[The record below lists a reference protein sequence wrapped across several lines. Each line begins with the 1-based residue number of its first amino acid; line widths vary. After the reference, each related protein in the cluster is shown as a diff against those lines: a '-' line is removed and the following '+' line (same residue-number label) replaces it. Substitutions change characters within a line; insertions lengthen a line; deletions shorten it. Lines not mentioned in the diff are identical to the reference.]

1 MKKFKLVLATSAVLL
16 GSISVLATSNF
27 TKGNEGFT
35 LTSAIEGNKEVV
47 GVKRAMVEEG
57 DKAVFTEG
65 EGTSLQVSPA
75 MTQVV
80 TNEDGTTNLRFVAAV
95 KADLTGSAVNAVKAV
110 MPGDVGFH
118 VSYGEKDVTYDVEH
132 AYSSMV
138 ASGNFYYANEYS
150 SWYGENGTNNE
161 NNKPMTDWLT
171 LGGFEDNKYNLFIA
185 LEVQDIPADSLDTLF
200 KVQTYV
206 RNEDGT
212 YEYSK
217 YTKLADA
224 KGSPLYWL
232 SVDGTYDVTTS
243 RMDAN
248 PENETVAGKD
258 EYMKLG
264 VSLTTGQTVSVVDSY
279 CREHNT
285 FKGSLGYEGTEG
297 YVVPRDGS
305 YDFYYK
311 TSNNTVGTEK
321 DQTWVTEQEP
331 ILTYSI
337 DGGESIL
344 LEGNERLE
352 LTTGQ
357 TVTLYKDKVLID
369 TVVVEKDST
378 YALSVS
384 NDKLDLIDLN
394 EVSET
399 SRLYLV
405 PNANWKLDNA
415 RFAINYFGTSVNG
428 WLDLTKDPLNEN
440 RYYVDISE
448 INDGNLEG
456 ITIIF
461 CRMNPNT
468 TENNWYNKWNQTSDL
483 TIPAGQNCYT
493 VKEDTWDKGG
503 GEWSL
508 VNVE

>member
-27 TKGNEGFT
+27 TKGNDGFT
-35 LTSAIEGNKEVV
+35 LTSVIEGNKEVV

-138 ASGNFYYANEYS
+138 AGGNFYYANEYS

-161 NNKPMTDWLT
+161 NNKPMTDWLA
-171 LGGFEDNKYNLFIA
+171 LGGFEDNGYNLFIA
-185 LEVQDIPADSLDTLF
+185 LEVQNIPEESLDTLF

-206 RNEDGT
+206 RSEDGT

-279 CREHNT
+279 GREIKNYENV
-285 FKGSLGYEGTEG
+285 SAQEDGY
-297 YVVPRDGS
+297 YHAVRDGE
-305 YDFYYK
+305 YNFYYK
-311 TSNNTVGTEK
+311 TPLNTLDGKSNSLYVGEPAI
-321 DQTWVTEQEP
+321 VQEED
-331 ILTYSI
+331 IVIESWLNDWASNDSAQMYVYYW
-337 DGGESIL
+337 GENLS
-344 LEGNERLE
+344 GWSKME
-352 LTTGQ
+352 LTTDNGSFGDFY
-357 TVTLYKDKVLID
+357 VTTLID
-369 TVVVEKDST
+369 VKSITGFKFVRFKANVTEPSWEAEKH
-378 YALSVS
+378 
-384 NDKLDLIDLN
+384 N
-394 EVSET
+394 EGS
-399 SRLYLV
+399 
-405 PNANWKLDNA
+405 
-415 RFAINYFGTSVNG
+415 
-428 WLDLTKDPLNEN
+428 
-440 RYYVDISE
+440 DISYSDYLSRME
-448 INDGNLEG
+448 TEG
-456 ITIIF
+456 
-461 CRMNPNT
+461 
-468 TENNWYNKWNQTSDL
+468 K
-483 TIPAGQNCYT
+483 YT
-493 VKEDTWDKGG
+493 YYF
-503 GEWSL
+503 
-508 VNVE
+508 

>member
-150 SWYGENGTNNE
+150 SWYGGS
-161 NNKPMTDWLT
+161 NNKSITDWL
-171 LGGFEDNKYNLFIA
+171 GIAGFEDNEYNLFVA
-185 LEVQDIPADSLDTLF
+185 LEVENIPEESLDTLF

-206 RNEDGT
+206 RSEDGT

-224 KGSPLYWL
+224 TNLQRTQL
-232 SVDGTYDVTTS
+232 SVTNSEGTTVQFMEANSSNPDERITFVDLKQGDKVAILDSYGRKINNFENYDYIKDWVEEGTITIPWDGNYAFVYKNNIEGVWVTVPEDPTLLKVSFEFELTWDGIGDVYLNDKKMEYDV
-243 RMDAN
+243 
-248 PENETVAGKD
+248 ETNKYYVEIASEVNISTLKLDFSQDNVWWHNNNKTGMTFELGKT
-258 EYMKLG
+258 YQISG
-264 VSLTTGQTVSVVDSY
+264 VSFTHIDNGEKYFNCVV
-279 CREHNT
+279 
-285 FKGSLGYEGTEG
+285 
-297 YVVPRDGS
+297 
-305 YDFYYK
+305 
-311 TSNNTVGTEK
+311 TEK
-321 DQTWVTEQEP
+321 N
-331 ILTYSI
+331 I
-337 DGGESIL
+337 
-344 LEGNERLE
+344 
-352 LTTGQ
+352 
-357 TVTLYKDKVLID
+357 
-369 TVVVEKDST
+369 
-378 YALSVS
+378 
-384 NDKLDLIDLN
+384 
-394 EVSET
+394 
-399 SRLYLV
+399 
-405 PNANWKLDNA
+405 
-415 RFAINYFGTSVNG
+415 
-428 WLDLTKDPLNEN
+428 
-440 RYYVDISE
+440 
-448 INDGNLEG
+448 
-456 ITIIF
+456 
-461 CRMNPNT
+461 
-468 TENNWYNKWNQTSDL
+468 
-483 TIPAGQNCYT
+483 
-493 VKEDTWDKGG
+493 
-503 GEWSL
+503 
-508 VNVE
+508 